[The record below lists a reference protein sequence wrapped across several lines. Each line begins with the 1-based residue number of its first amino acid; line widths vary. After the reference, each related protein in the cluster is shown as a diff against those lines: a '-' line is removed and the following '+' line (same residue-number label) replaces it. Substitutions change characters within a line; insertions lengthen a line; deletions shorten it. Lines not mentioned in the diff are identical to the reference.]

1 MKGRF
6 WNLSWL
12 LLTIIL
18 SSNTISGK
26 SISTTSE
33 SVSEKV
39 LRFFCVP
46 ELIFFFQIDYM
57 KRFGYLGDPV
67 SSSEALLTEEAVVYG
82 LMKLQTFGGI
92 PVTGNIDEATLKVI
106 CLSLLN

>member
-1 MKGRF
+1 
-6 WNLSWL
+6 
-12 LLTIIL
+12 
-18 SSNTISGK
+18 
-26 SISTTSE
+26 
-33 SVSEKV
+33 
-39 LRFFCVP
+39 
-46 ELIFFFQIDYM
+46 M

-92 PVTGNIDEATLKVI
+92 PITGKIDEATLKVI